1 MFDILINYLSIYLI
15 IIIIIIIIINC
26 YYNLNDSNDNTLD
39 EKTDLPKFAS

>member
-1 MFDILINYLSIYLI
+1 MFDILINYLSIYL
-15 IIIIIIIIINC
+15 IIIIIIIINC